1 METLGAAHKPKA
13 ACTVDMTQLHHVA
26 FIPRL
31 VTCVGQLQLHL
42 WNSLGGAVDP
52 VGFEEVRLDR
62 SRVAI
67 AQLVARRFHNPKVVG
82 SILTCHTLV
91 ESYHA
96 FQRNAQP

>member
-1 METLGAAHKPKA
+1 MELT
-13 ACTVDMTQLHHVA
+13 
-26 FIPRL
+26 
-31 VTCVGQLQLHL
+31 
-42 WNSLGGAVDP
+42 WGAVDP

-67 AQLVARRFHNPKVVG
+67 AQLVARRSHNPEVVS

-96 FQRNAQP
+96 FQRSAQP